1 MTFSDKLRETERAC
15 QLKRLSEEERHQLM
29 SNLISLEERNRPLKV
44 GSVAPRF
51 ELMDPEGG
59 VCSSRDLLSTG
70 PVVVT
75 FYRGLWCPYCQ
86 RDLLGFEQSLVEIRS
101 AGAHVVAIC
110 HDLGADKGAA
120 SMTPKEISF
129 SVLDDT
135 TGDVAVKFGIRWP
148 EDDLNAI
155 RQALY
160 ADVGLFREAE
170 PWIVPMQARF
180 VIDRKGI
187 VAFSEI
193 AFNYDQ
199 RSEPVAIMPTLR
211 ELGGSSNKPE

>member
-1 MTFSDKLRETERAC
+1 MTFSDRLRETEKEC
-15 QLKRLSEEERHQLM
+15 QLNQLSEEECHQLM
-29 SNLISLEERNRPLKV
+29 SNLISLEERGRPLKV

-51 ELMDPEGG
+51 ELIDPEGG

-110 HDLGADKGAA
+110 HDLRAGKRVA
-120 SMTPKEISF
+120 SMKPEEISF

-135 TGDVAVKFGIRWP
+135 AGDVAVKFGIRWP
-148 EDDLNAI
+148 EDDLNTI
-155 RQALY
+155 REVLHT
-160 ADVGLFREAE
+160 DVGLFREGE